1 MNTIRK
7 VINRHHIARQFE
19 RSLKRMHC
27 IAMSWGCEP
36 DLARDLVQ
44 ETFLIALNKYD
55 QLRDSSALENWLI
68 TILANCHKTYIRR
81 QHKTCSLEDHDELH
95 STDLPDQLLEQQD
108 ITARVQ
114 HAVGRLNDDHR
125 KVLTLVDMEGMSYI
139 EVAQILDIRVG
150 TVMSRLSRARN
161 RMKSYLRDS
170 LLLAEGTDNSS
181 KSVRRIK

>member
-1 MNTIRK
+1 M
-7 VINRHHIARQFE
+7 F
-19 RSLKRMHC
+19 
-27 IAMSWGCEP
+27 
-36 DLARDLVQ
+36 
-44 ETFLIALNKYD
+44 
-55 QLRDSSALENWLI
+55 SALENWLI

-108 ITARVQ
+108 IAARVQ
-114 HAVGRLNDDHR
+114 HAISRLNDDHR

-150 TVMSRLSRARN
+150 TVMSRLSRARD

-181 KSVRRIK
+181 RPVRRIK